1 MSVRKLI
8 TFGMA
13 FGVMLLVVGA
23 AAAAPSS
30 APNLSGRHA
39 VSSGSESD
47 DAQPEAD
54 DGQGEHGGSIERFHE
69 DCALPEGAE
78 QLEGN
83 WTHGDYVSVWAH
95 SDHSEP
101 VSTAAQSDCGKPLV
115 AVGDSEAQP
124 HGKSGEAHSKSGE
137 AHSKSGDHSSQA
149 GS

>member
-1 MSVRKLI
+1 MSVRKLL

-30 APNLSGRHA
+30 APNLSGPPT
-39 VSSGSESD
+39 VSTGSESD

-54 DGQGEHGGSIERFHE
+54 DGQGEHGGTIERFHD

-101 VSTAAQSDCGKPLV
+101 VSTAAQSDCGKPLTS
-115 AVGDSEAQP
+115 VGDSEAQP
-124 HGKSGEAHSKSGE
+124 HGKSGESHGKSGE
-137 AHSKSGDHSSQA
+137 SHGKSGEQSSQA